1 MLWKESAFHM
11 LSVGQLW
18 KESSFHIGQHTSQFI
33 CGGIG
38 FYAVSSPGDD
48 LDVGGCIAF
57 GIVDTV
63 QGG

>member
-1 MLWKESAFHM
+1 M

-18 KESSFHIGQHTSQFI
+18 KESAFHIGQHTSQFI

>member
-1 MLWKESAFHM
+1 VEIFPENFWKGGRQLWKESA
-11 LSVGQLW
+11 
-18 KESSFHIGQHTSQFI
+18 FHIGQHTSQFV